1 MKGSEY
7 MFLYRPVAWKEDEEC
22 HFSFLFSHKEARDLG
37 DEFCPSGYDL
47 EYIDTEDDEVY
58 VYTETI

>member
-1 MKGSEY
+1 
-7 MFLYRPVAWKEDEEC
+7 MFLYRPVAWKENEEC

-37 DEFCPSGYDL
+37 AEFYPSGYDL